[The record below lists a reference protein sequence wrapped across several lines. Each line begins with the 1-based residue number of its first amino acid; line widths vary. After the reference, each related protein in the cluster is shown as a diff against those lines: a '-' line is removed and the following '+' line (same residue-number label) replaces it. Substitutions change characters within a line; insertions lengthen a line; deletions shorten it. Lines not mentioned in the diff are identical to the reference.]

1 MRRTTMS
8 QKHYR
13 SLETSLE
20 TLKNEST
27 RQRWELFHRA
37 IASAKQSNTQA
48 MQQADEARQAA
59 AADVEAN
66 GDGETRDRLSIAR

>member
-1 MRRTTMS
+1 MS

-37 IASAKQSNTQA
+37 IASAKQSNTKA
-48 MQQADEARQAA
+48 MQQADAERQAA
-59 AADVEAN
+59 ASGLEGN
-66 GDGETRDRLSIAR
+66 GTPEPSNERQLSIAR